1 MERRRWS
8 SGDRVRRRL
17 TTTLSGRLVATPG
30 AVIRRTRLTAGH
42 WRRGANR
49 LDRLIDCSHRG
60 PVAIRVRR
68 RRCRGV
74 QFLADVDYKAILI
87 TIFAYGVGL
96 QHALLPLT
104 TEPLGPWLPS
114 VGRAR

>member
-1 MERRRWS
+1 M
-8 SGDRVRRRL
+8 
-17 TTTLSGRLVATPG
+17 
-30 AVIRRTRLTAGH
+30 
-42 WRRGANR
+42 
-49 LDRLIDCSHRG
+49 
-60 PVAIRVRR
+60 
-68 RRCRGV
+68 